1 MVSAFPHTRALN
13 HSPLPIAQL
22 QLLVVDVQHTN
33 ASFQADAHR
42 GPIKHRGNLF
52 FWETTHIELRVQVE
66 AISPTGTFTY
76 NRSLAIHRK
85 CALPPMP

>member
-42 GPIKHRGNLF
+42 GPIKHPDTRRGQS
-52 FWETTHIELRVQVE
+52 EASSHIQLQ
-66 AISPTGTFTY
+66 F
-76 NRSLAIHRK
+76 
-85 CALPPMP
+85 